1 MNGTFDPVIPY
12 NAVDENDYQ
21 AMIELKEKTG
31 IHRFLMVGLYNGIR
45 ITGYP
50 SDEDFVRFAEK
61 LRKVKEKVAPHGIE
75 VGWWCLPSLKTGKS
89 PYQAIVDITGKE
101 SPISTCPLTEEF
113 VGDFGR
119 RIKLVAEIA
128 RPTMILL
135 EDDYQLSN
143 HPGFKLGCFCPAHLK
158 KFAQYAGKEYSR
170 EELYEL
176 FTAKPLKAV
185 DLRLKWAQMS
195 HDTMVELSEKLRR
208 SLDQVSPETRLWLC
222 EPGCSDLDGNLS
234 RDVPLALAG
243 KNTRPAIRIFG
254 TQYGS
259 SDVGRD
265 IPSNLAHTMYS
276 AEHLP
281 PEFEL
286 FHESDTYPHNRY
298 FSSAKL
304 METIMTGAVMI
315 GCDSSLF
322 IGAQYIDN
330 HLEEFGYFE
339 MFARQKKKLLA
350 LQESIRGSELDGLQL
365 VYRPEF
371 DFVRC
376 APVWESSSALYGMK
390 AWAKALGRFGFP
402 YTTLPRRVKLLTK
415 AAIEC
420 ISDEELTKM
429 LSEALLL
436 DSDSALA
443 LQERGF
449 GELLGV
455 TLRDVGAIPAV
466 EEYILDNAPG
476 DLSRG
481 RRIYNFAY
489 APSGSESAQY
499 AQLTAHPGAEVL
511 TEYRNPYDQGIQP
524 GFTRFVNKLGGK
536 VAVMGCSI
544 FNESSNFFNYR
555 KKEILRGVLNWLN
568 DEPLPV
574 TMLNAPNMWVLF
586 RKNGDSAYMMI
597 TNLCPDSAKEL
608 EVAIAP
614 AWQNKLIEELNDDG
628 SWQPAEYCVKDGVA
642 VICGES
648 SYMTPRMFRLK

>member
-1 MNGTFDPVIPY
+1 MNGIFDPIIPY

-21 AMIELKEKTG
+21 AMIELKERTG
-31 IHRFLMVGLYNGIR
+31 IHRFLMIGLPTGTR

-50 SDEDFVRFAEK
+50 SDEDFIKFAEK
-61 LRKVKEKVAPHGIE
+61 LRLIKEKVTQHDIE
-75 VGWWCLPSLKTGKS
+75 VGWWCLPGLKTGKS
-89 PYQAIVDITGKE
+89 PYQAIIDITGKE
-101 SPISTCPLTEEF
+101 SPISTCPLTEQF
-113 VGDFGR
+113 AMDFAR
-119 RIKLVAEIA
+119 RIKLVAQIA
-128 RPTMILL
+128 KPTMILL

-195 HDTMVELSEKLRR
+195 HDTMVELSEKLRS
-208 SLDQVSPETRLWLC
+208 SLDQVSPNTRLWLC
-222 EPGCSDLDGNLS
+222 EPGCTDLDGNLS
-234 RDVPLALAG
+234 QDVPLALAG

-259 SDVGRD
+259 SDIARD
-265 IPSNLAHTMYS
+265 IPANLAHTMYS

-281 PEFEL
+281 PDFEI

-304 METIMTGAVMI
+304 MESIMTGAVMI

-330 HLEEFGYFE
+330 HLEDFGYFD
-339 MFARQKKKLLA
+339 MFAKQKKKLLT
-350 LQESIRGSELDGLQL
+350 LQESIRGSELDGLQI
-365 VYRPEF
+365 VYRPQF
-371 DFVRC
+371 DFIRC
-376 APVWESSSALYGMK
+376 APVWESSSALYGVK

-402 YTTLPRRVKLLTK
+402 YTTLPRRVKLLTS

-436 DSDSALA
+436 DSDSAMA
-443 LQERGF
+443 IQERGF

-455 TLRDVGAIPAV
+455 TLNDVGAIPAT

-476 DLSRG
+476 DLTRG
-481 RRIYNFAY
+481 KRIYNFA
-489 APSGSESAQY
+489 PSGSEKAQY
-499 AQLTAHPGAEVL
+499 AKLTAHPGAEVL
-511 TEYRNPYDQGIQP
+511 TEYRNPYDEAIQP

-536 VAVMGCSI
+536 IAVMGCSI
-544 FNESSNFFNYR
+544 FNESSNLFNYR

-568 DEPLPV
+568 EEPLPITV
-574 TMLNAPNMWVLF
+574 LNAPNMWVLF
-586 RKNGDSAYMMI
+586 RKNCNTAYVMI
-597 TNLCPDSAKEL
+597 TNLCPDSTQQL
-608 EVAIAP
+608 EVAISST
-614 AWQNKLIEELNDDG
+614 WQNKVIEELNTEG
-628 SWQPAEYCVKDGVA
+628 KWQPAQYHIKNN
-642 VICGES
+642 ITIINGES
-648 SYMTPRMFRLK
+648 NYMTPRLFRLI